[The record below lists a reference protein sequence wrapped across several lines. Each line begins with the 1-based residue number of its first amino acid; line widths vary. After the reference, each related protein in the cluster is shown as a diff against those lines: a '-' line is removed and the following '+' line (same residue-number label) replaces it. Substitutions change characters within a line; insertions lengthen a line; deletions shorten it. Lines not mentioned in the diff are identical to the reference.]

1 MYKLKTISILLSFLI
16 LINHCGYTA
25 QYAKKRDLDFSIQIN
40 NLTGDRDFNISL
52 KSELNRY
59 FNIEKAKIKNF
70 KINAT
75 SKYDKNTILKDSS
88 GKPVEYE
95 LKITVN
101 FEVNID
107 ETKKNI
113 VIKDSFEMKKIDD
126 AFEENKYEK
135 TIKNNFAKIIK
146 EELIFYLLRM

>member
-1 MYKLKTISILLSFLI
+1 MI
-16 LINHCGYTA
+16 LISHCGYTA
-25 QYAKKRDLDFSIQIN
+25 QYAKKKDLDFSIQIN
-40 NLTGDRDFNISL
+40 NLTGDRDFNNSL

-59 FNIEKAKIKNF
+59 FNVEKAKVKNF

-75 SKYDKNTILKDSS
+75 SKYDKKTILKDSS
-88 GKPVEYE
+88 GTPVEYE
-95 LKITVN
+95 LEITVN

-113 VIKDSFEMKKIDD
+113 IIKDSFEMKKIDD

-135 TIKNNFAKIIK
+135 TIKSNFAKIIK